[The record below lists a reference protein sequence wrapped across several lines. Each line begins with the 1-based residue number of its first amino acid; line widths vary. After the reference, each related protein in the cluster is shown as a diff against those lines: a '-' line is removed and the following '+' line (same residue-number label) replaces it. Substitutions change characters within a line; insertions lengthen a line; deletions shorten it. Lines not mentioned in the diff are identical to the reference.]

1 MLQTGDGG
9 EEIQVFP
16 IDVNESLEI
25 ICILLGVQ
33 SLNLKKAQNN
43 AFDLSVFFCDD
54 SLWSKHLLL
63 KRRFSVHPQGTSGS
77 RALARELGVSHQYTP
92 CLYRTAIVCI
102 SKMIR

>member
-43 AFDLSVFFCDD
+43 AFDLSVFFVMTHCGRNTY
-54 SLWSKHLLL
+54 SWNAGFQFILKVRLVVELLL
-63 KRRFSVHPQGTSGS
+63 ESLVCLTNILH
-77 RALARELGVSHQYTP
+77 VYTGLQ
-92 CLYRTAIVCI
+92 LYV
-102 SKMIR
+102 